1 MEKLKQWLVELFT
14 ESNNKTADLS
24 KILALLAIVDGLYLA
39 TYDVV
44 MRGAVFSFQDF
55 GTGVGILFAGIGV
68 VLGFK
73 KETKDDETGN

>member
-1 MEKLKQWLVELFT
+1 MDAVKKWLKELFT
-14 ESNNKTADLS
+14 EADNRTADLS

-39 TYDVV
+39 TYEVIV
-44 MRGAVFSFQDF
+44 KGAAFSFQDF

-73 KETKDDETGN
+73 KETKDDGTGN